1 MTETL
6 THIIND
12 LSVFM
17 LNSKK
22 KKKCVY
28 VYINNFM
35 RYQIIILTYKKKN
48 QIIIHKKC
56 TLLI

>member
-22 KKKCVY
+22 KKMCVY

-35 RYQIIILTYKKKN
+35 RYQIIILTYKKKK
-48 QIIIHKKC
+48 IK
-56 TLLI
+56 LLFIKNALY

>member
-22 KKKCVY
+22 KKMCVY

-35 RYQIIILTYKKKN
+35 RYQIIILTYIKKIKLIFIKN
-48 QIIIHKKC
+48 A
-56 TLLI
+56 LY